1 MHPLVPDLSNLS
13 MDELNTKYSDLMKK
27 ITMAQRTGSGSVLGQ
42 MMLVMEDYKNEIQRR
57 HQKMLEDA
65 TNQPGAYKNIID
77 IQ

>member
-27 ITMAQRTGSGSVLGQ
+27 MTMAQRTGSGAVLSQ
-42 MMLVMEDYKNEIQRR
+42 MMLVMEDYRNEIQRR

-65 TNQPGAYKNIID
+65 TNKTGAYKNIID